1 MFKASCACVCAGA
14 AAEPM
19 SEEDSVAVRWDGHS
33 SRLWSLSAVGEH
45 GIELAGEIFP
55 SLPRATV
62 LLERVSESD
71 VEQMA
76 SLAAAQEQEIAAA
89 QRKVESQAV
98 EPRPAGPTVAAPSP
112 AAQTPDTAEPQ
123 DEVPVGQGDLLP
135 DLDAASSSATSSR
148 ASARRRRSQQRDAEH
163 MTKAAAAD
171 VGNARQAR
179 LDQIAREK
187 QETRKADVRAR
198 GKSRLQVQRGRRREA
213 PKPTD
218 VLQRLASSAPD
229 LVEASP
235 CPRHVEQQSLAN

>member
-1 MFKASCACVCAGA
+1 
-14 AAEPM
+14 
-19 SEEDSVAVRWDGHS
+19 
-33 SRLWSLSAVGEH
+33 
-45 GIELAGEIFP
+45 
-55 SLPRATV
+55 
-62 LLERVSESD
+62 
-71 VEQMA
+71 
-76 SLAAAQEQEIAAA
+76 
-89 QRKVESQAV
+89 
-98 EPRPAGPTVAAPSP
+98 
-112 AAQTPDTAEPQ
+112 
-123 DEVPVGQGDLLP
+123 
-135 DLDAASSSATSSR
+135 
-148 ASARRRRSQQRDAEH
+148 

-235 CPRHVEQQSLAN
+235 CPRHVEQSLAN

>member
-1 MFKASCACVCAGA
+1 MFKTSCVCAGA

-19 SEEDSVAVRWDGHS
+19 REEDSVAVRWDGHS

-135 DLDAASSSATSSR
+135 DLDAASSPATFSR
-148 ASARRRRSQQRDAEH
+148 ANARRRRSQQRDAEH

-235 CPRHVEQQSLAN
+235 CPRHVEQSLAN